1 MFSPTTDKPSV
12 KVYGDT
18 PTLYFSPL
26 AMDKMQAYI
35 TLCNDEIGW
44 LGRVDMVSPS
54 MYYCDDVFLLHQ
66 EVHGATTEILPEGL
80 VKFAEEYGGDTS
92 NIRLWGHSHVNMGVS
107 PSGQD
112 NEQMALFKDNSM
124 GWFFRVIGNKS
135 GKIGITMF
143 NYELGVEIDNIPWE
157 LDYDSGVDYE
167 AIKVEIA
174 EKVTR
179 KVTTYTAPAYG
190 KYGNGYQVV
199 KNLSTYDYSDYEYGS
214 AYTKKEP
221 EKKETLQAYE
231 DLIDSIDSVIDI
243 YDIYS
248 IRSGVD
254 MSSSATVQTVMKKH
268 AVSYLDIVDEVE
280 RWY

>member
-1 MFSPTTDKPSV
+1 MFSPTTDRPTV

-35 TLCNDEIGW
+35 TLCSDEIGW
-44 LGRVDMVSPS
+44 LGRVEMVSTS

-92 NIRLWGHSHVNMGVS
+92 NIRLWGHSHVNMSVS

-124 GWFFRVIGNKS
+124 GWFFRVIGNKA

-157 LDYDSGVDYE
+157 LDVESGVDYE
-167 AIKVEIA
+167 AIKAEIA

-179 KVTTYTAPAYG
+179 KVTTYSTPAYG

-199 KNLSTYDYSDYEYGS
+199 KNLSYSDWDDYGS

-221 EKKETLQAYE
+221 ETHEE
-231 DLIDSIDSVIDI
+231 LIDTIDTEIDL

-248 IRSGVD
+248 IMSGLD
-254 MSSSATVQTVMKKH
+254 LSKTPPVQAVMKKH